1 MSYSGEKVKQK
12 RNQTEFF
19 SMLFGGTL
27 TYMVVSMLLMS
38 DQVIAGFTIGS
49 DAVAGITMVHFC
61 LM

>member
-1 MSYSGEKVKQK
+1 
-12 RNQTEFF
+12 
-19 SMLFGGTL
+19 MLFGGTL